1 MPITERLIL
10 PTQTGADW
18 KEPLKFLLQTLK
30 KQEGNIR
37 TRWGPHSENVDNL
50 ELLIGWESAEAQ
62 QKFQNSPDFGAVMSQ
77 LKPVL
82 REEPTVYFVQFVP
95 YAPKEVI
102 DASIVQVITVP
113 ASQEAAIKSTIESYK
128 AVSGCTGASSGI
140 SLAEVKGRGDKVC
153 VAVVG
158 WESLEASQANA
169 TKLDV
174 GSDVEVHHVNF
185 RYPVKGFR
193 GL

>member
-1 MPITERLIL
+1 M
-10 PTQTGADW
+10 
-18 KEPLKFLLQTLK
+18 
-30 KQEGNIR
+30 
-37 TRWGPHSENVDNL
+37 
-50 ELLIGWESAEAQ
+50 
-62 QKFQNSPDFGAVMSQ
+62 
-77 LKPVL
+77 
-82 REEPTVYFVQFVP
+82 
-95 YAPKEVI
+95 
-102 DASIVQVITVP
+102 ITVP
-113 ASQEAAIKSTIESYK
+113 SAQAAAIKSTIESYK
-128 AVSGCTGASSGI
+128 AVAGCTGGSSGL

-169 TKLDV
+169 TKLDL

>member
-1 MPITERLIL
+1 MPVTQRLTL
-10 PTQTGADW
+10 PVQTGADW

-30 KQEGNIR
+30 KQDGNIR

-50 ELLIGWESAEAQ
+50 ELLIGWESQEAQ
-62 QKFQNSPDFGAVMSQ
+62 QTFQNSAAFGNVMSQ
-77 LKPVL
+77 LKPIL
-82 REEPTVYFVQFVP
+82 REEPTGYFVQFVP

-128 AVSGCTGASSGI
+128 SVSGCTGGTSGLSI
-140 SLAEVKGRGDKVC
+140 SEVKGGKVC

-158 WESLEASQANA
+158 WESLDASQANA
-169 TKLDV
+169 KKLDV
-174 GSDVEVHHVNF
+174 GNHVEVHHVNF
-185 RYPVKGFR
+185 RYPVKGFG

>member
-1 MPITERLIL
+1 
-10 PTQTGADW
+10 
-18 KEPLKFLLQTLK
+18 
-30 KQEGNIR
+30 
-37 TRWGPHSENVDNL
+37 
-50 ELLIGWESAEAQ
+50 
-62 QKFQNSPDFGAVMSQ
+62 
-77 LKPVL
+77 
-82 REEPTVYFVQFVP
+82 
-95 YAPKEVI
+95 
-102 DASIVQVITVP
+102 VQVITVP

-128 AVSGCTGASSGI
+128 SASGCTGGTCGL
-140 SLAEVKGRGDKVC
+140 SLSEVMGKGGKVC

-158 WESLEASQANA
+158 WESLEASRANA

>member
-1 MPITERLIL
+1 MPRI
-10 PTQTGADW
+10 
-18 KEPLKFLLQTLK
+18 
-30 KQEGNIR
+30 N
-37 TRWGPHSENVDNL
+37 
-50 ELLIGWESAEAQ
+50 
-62 QKFQNSPDFGAVMSQ
+62 Q
-77 LKPVL
+77 LC
-82 REEPTVYFVQFVP
+82 T
-95 YAPKEVI
+95 

-113 ASQEAAIKSTIESYK
+113 ASQESAIKSTIESYK
-128 AVSGCTGASSGI
+128 SISGCTGASSGL
-140 SLAEVKGRGDKVC
+140 SLAEVKGKGAKVC

-158 WESLEASQANA
+158 WESLEHSQANA